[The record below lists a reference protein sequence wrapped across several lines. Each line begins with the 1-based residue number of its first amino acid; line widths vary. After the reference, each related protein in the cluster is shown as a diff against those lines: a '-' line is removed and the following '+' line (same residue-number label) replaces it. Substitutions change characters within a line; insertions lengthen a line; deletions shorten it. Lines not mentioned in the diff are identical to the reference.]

1 MKRSILAALVLALT
15 IGLVP
20 QAARAQD
27 NNSWNAFWAWFSRGQ
42 DPRLTAVGL
51 GVGIAGDVVSWDLTK
66 RHGYPAVRSM
76 TPLGAYAATAGGCII
91 VYPMVA
97 TVVLNRMLTPR
108 EAYTGMA
115 NCVIPF
121 IGGWLVDAALPHDA
135 WTDGTPPAPAKH
147 HK

>member
-1 MKRSILAALVLALT
+1 MKRSILAVLVLALS

-20 QAARAQD
+20 EAARAQD
-27 NNSWNAFWAWFSRGQ
+27 NNSWNAFWAWLSNGK

-51 GVGIAGDVVSWDLTK
+51 GIGIAGDAVSWDVTRK
-66 RHGYPAVRSM
+66 RGYPPVRMM
-76 TPLGAYAATAGGCII
+76 TPLGAYAATSAGCVIA
-91 VYPMVA
+91 YPFVA
-97 TVVLNRMLTPR
+97 TVVLNRPLTPR

-121 IGGWLVDAALPHDA
+121 VGGWLVDAALPHDA
-135 WTDGTPPAPAKH
+135 WTDGTPPAPVKH